1 MFIFGNQHLKLWYI
15 VDLITFLLFVSEF
28 IINIQLKYLSQEE
41 IFTSQEA
48 TINNE
53 LKPILN
59 LSLPDSSTGNCN
71 EGSKLIC
78 WKFPGIYSAC
88 KMPNGTLLEG
98 ECTEDQLKLQY
109 TNIQVNE
116 TELTKWRGK
125 EICYT
130 TSQYDYA
137 TLLSNSIEQSDNMK
151 YCGILD
157 NNKEKMFV
165 PKEDLCPIN
174 SIKIS
179 NTKPD
184 ETYQSIQIDENLY
197 LCFSREFPEQ
207 NIIVDIKL
215 SDDKNVCF
223 NPNEYNIGNMNT
235 SSFDIE
241 GKYKCNKYVNTTYD
255 TRYELID
262 SISKYT
268 LYNDNGLYDKL
279 KDIPEYSKEKL
290 DSITTSLFVRNYNGF
305 NKTTFL
311 QMGKQFDVYKDNI
324 LIFLLSCHMK
334 YCLFIFY
341 LFRIFIFIL
350 MSTLKLIFEGHK
362 HHHNLYGILTII
374 LCLFPFSI
382 CLMTYLYIKNV
393 SMEGI
398 GDTLTNPIYKVMQ
411 DVINRN
417 TTVYLIL
424 MLMPIAPIVMFFIDL
439 PIGMIRGKEEDE
451 GEYKKVKK

>member
-28 IINIQLKYLSQEE
+28 IINIQLKYLSQDD
-41 IFTSQEA
+41 IFISQEA

-59 LSLPDSSTGNCN
+59 LSFPDSTGNCN
-71 EGSKLIC
+71 EGSKLLF
-78 WKFPGIYSAC
+78 WKFPGTNSGC
-88 KMPNGTLLEG
+88 KMPNGTLLVG
-98 ECTEDQLKLQY
+98 ECTEEQIKLQY
-109 TNIQVNE
+109 INIKVNE

-125 EICYT
+125 ELCYT

-137 TLLSNSIEQSDNMK
+137 TLLSNSIAPSDNMK
-151 YCGILD
+151 PCGILD
-157 NNKEKMFV
+157 NNKEKMYI
-165 PKEDLCPIN
+165 PKEDICPIN

-179 NTKPD
+179 NTKLD
-184 ETYQSIQIDENLY
+184 EKYQSIQIEDNLY

-207 NIIVDIKL
+207 NIIVDIKI

-223 NPNEYNIGNMNT
+223 NPNEYNVGNMST
-235 SSFDIE
+235 SSLDIE
-241 GKYKCNKYVNTTYD
+241 KIYKCNSYVNTTYD

-268 LYNDNGLYDKL
+268 LFNDNGLYDKL
-279 KDIPEYSKEKL
+279 KDIPEYSKENL
-290 DSITTSLFVRNYNGF
+290 ENITTSLFVRNYNGF
-305 NKTTFL
+305 NKTSFS
-311 QMGKQFDVYKDNI
+311 QMQNKFDIYKDNI
-324 LIFLLSCHMK
+324 LNILLSCHMK

-341 LFRIFIFIL
+341 LFRIFVFIL

-362 HHHNLYGILTII
+362 NHHNLYGILTII
-374 LCLFPFSI
+374 LCLIPFSI

-393 SMEGI
+393 QMEGI

-411 DVINRN
+411 EVINRN

-424 MLMPIAPIVMFFIDL
+424 MLMPIVPILMFFIDL
-439 PIGMIRGKEEDE
+439 PIGMILGQEEE
-451 GEYKKVKK
+451 REYKTVKK